1 MKIKRSHWFL
11 SILLM
16 MLVHGAAI
24 ALMLNNDNHIVADGG
39 APSGNPGMNVSF
51 SRYEE
56 PVQAEKTVTEER
68 VAEEAVQP
76 TELLT
81 IKEKPKPKPKV
92 KAKPRNKPPKIKKTE
107 RKKAK
112 AIPKKPVKK
121 KTTKKVVKKTTDPVK
136 KKQAVKQDTKVQTLH
151 SEQDRVITA
160 MNSNPGDEGN
170 ASGQGTGK
178 TNGVGSGNII
188 AAQNYNS
195 ILLAWLEKH
204 KRYPRKALRK
214 RIEGEG
220 MLYFKLDQS
229 GNVVA
234 HEIRKKTGSRI
245 LDREIM
251 KMLKRASPMPT
262 DAQVLARNSEF
273 VIPITFSIYSH

>member
-1 MKIKRSHWFL
+1 
-11 SILLM
+11 
-16 MLVHGAAI
+16 
-24 ALMLNNDNHIVADGG
+24 
-39 APSGNPGMNVSF
+39 
-51 SRYEE
+51 
-56 PVQAEKTVTEER
+56 
-68 VAEEAVQP
+68 
-76 TELLT
+76 
-81 IKEKPKPKPKV
+81 
-92 KAKPRNKPPKIKKTE
+92 
-107 RKKAK
+107 
-112 AIPKKPVKK
+112 
-121 KTTKKVVKKTTDPVK
+121 
-136 KKQAVKQDTKVQTLH
+136 
-151 SEQDRVITA
+151 